1 MTPFMLYPKPL
12 FFLILENTV
21 LYNFDEIIDRRDT
34 GSFKWHYSD
43 DTIPLWVA
51 DMDFKTAQPIL
62 AAIEQVTQHG
72 ILGYTVP
79 TEPLYQAII
88 DWHGSRYDLWL
99 DKRDILFS
107 TGVVPSLVLM
117 MKVFTEAGNAV
128 LINDP
133 IYTPFMTKVLDNNRK
148 LVTSALQENEG
159 RYYLDLADIEAKII
173 EHEIKLYLFC
183 NPHNPGGRVWTAD
196 ELEALLL
203 ICKKHD
209 VAIVSDEIHQDLT
222 LKGHTFTPFLTLAT
236 GYEHKMVS
244 LTSMTK
250 TFNIAGIKG
259 SMIFAK
265 DSALLS
271 KINQQQ
277 RLSDEHEL
285 NLFAYTAMH
294 RAYEEGGEWLAQALT
309 YIEANIDLTIQFL
322 EEHLPK
328 IKVMRPEAS
337 YLIWLDCSAY
347 AQDDQLLYDRLRAA
361 KVELSA
367 GIKYGNEGHLKMR
380 LNVACPKTLL
390 IEGLNRMYTA
400 LNIDDFNIV
409 DSI

>member
-1 MTPFMLYPKPL
+1 M
-12 FFLILENTV
+12 
-21 LYNFDEIIDRRDT
+21 LYNFDEIIDRRHT

-43 DTIPLWVA
+43 ETIPLWVA
-51 DMDFKTAQPIL
+51 DMDFKAAEPIL
-62 AAIEQVTQHG
+62 KAIQQVAQHG

-99 DKRDILFS
+99 DKQDILFS
-107 TGVVPSLVLM
+107 PGVVPSLVLM
-117 MKVFTEAGNAV
+117 MKVFTEAGDAV

-133 IYTPFMTKVLDNNRK
+133 IYTPFMSKVLDNDRK
-148 LVTSALQENEG
+148 LVTSVLKEVDSKY
-159 RYYLDLADIEAKII
+159 RLDLVDIEAKIV
-173 EHEIKLYLFC
+173 EHKVKLFLLC
-183 NPHNPGGRVWTAD
+183 NPHNPGGRVWTVD

-222 LKGHTFTPFLTLAT
+222 LSGHTFIPFLSLAK
-236 GYEHKMVS
+236 GYEHKVVS

-285 NLFAYTAMH
+285 NLFAYAAM
-294 RAYEEGGEWLAQALT
+294 RSAYEEGSEWLAQALT
-309 YIEANIDLTIQFL
+309 YIEANIDLTLQFL

-347 AQDDQLLYDRLRAA
+347 AQDDQRLYNKLRAA

-380 LNVACPKTLL
+380 LNVACPKALL
-390 IEGLNRMYTA
+390 IEGLNRMKIA
-400 LNIDDFNIV
+400 LNSDVLNSNVI
-409 DSI
+409 

>member
-1 MTPFMLYPKPL
+1 M
-12 FFLILENTV
+12 

-99 DKRDILFS
+99 EQQDILFS
-107 TGVVPSLVLM
+107 PGVVPSLVLM
-117 MKVFTEAGNAV
+117 MKVFTEAGDAV

-133 IYTPFMTKVLDNNRK
+133 IYTPFMSKVLDNNRK
-148 LVTSALQENEG
+148 LVTSALKEVEG
-159 RYYLDLADIEAKII
+159 KYHLDLADIEAKII
-173 EHEIKLYLFC
+173 KHKVKLYLFC

-196 ELEALLL
+196 ELEALLS

-222 LKGHTFTPFLTLAT
+222 LSGQTFTPFLTLAT
-236 GYEHKMVS
+236 GYEHKVVS

-265 DSALLS
+265 DSALMS

-285 NLFAYTAMH
+285 NLFAYMAM
-294 RAYEEGGEWLAQALT
+294 RSAYEQGGEWLAQALT
-309 YIEANIDLTIQFL
+309 YIEANIELTISFL

-347 AQDDQLLYDRLRAA
+347 AQDDQMLYDALREA

-367 GIKYGNEGHLKMR
+367 GIKYGNKGHLKMR
-380 LNVACPKTLL
+380 LNIACPKALL
-390 IEGLNRMYTA
+390 IEGLNRMHTA
-400 LNIDDFNIV
+400 LNSDAV
-409 DSI
+409 KQ

>member
-1 MTPFMLYPKPL
+1 M
-12 FFLILENTV
+12 
-21 LYNFDEIIDRRDT
+21 LYNFDEVIERRDT
-34 GSFKWHYSD
+34 GSVKWHYSD
-43 DTIPLWVA
+43 ETIPLWVA

-62 AAIEQVTQHG
+62 AAIEQVAQHG

-99 DKRDILFS
+99 DKQDILFS
-107 TGVVPSLVLM
+107 PGVVPSLVLM
-117 MKVFTEAGNAV
+117 IKVFTEAGDAV

-133 IYTPFMTKVLDNNRK
+133 IYTPFMTKVLDNGRK
-148 LVTSALQENEG
+148 LVTSALKEVEG
-159 RYYLDLADIEAKII
+159 KYNLDLVDIEAKII
-173 EHEIKLYLFC
+173 EHKIKLYLLC
-183 NPHNPGGRVWTAD
+183 NPHNPGGRVWTTD

-203 ICKKHD
+203 VCKKHD

-222 LKGHTFTPFLTLAT
+222 LSGYTFTPFLTLAK
-236 GYEHKMVS
+236 GYEHKVVS

-250 TFNIAGIKG
+250 TFNVAGIKG

-285 NLFAYTAMH
+285 NLFAYTAM
-294 RAYEEGGEWLAQALT
+294 RNAYEQGGEWLAQALI
-309 YIEANIDLTIQFL
+309 YIEANIDLTLQFL

-347 AQDDQLLYDRLRAA
+347 EQDDQMLYDKLRAA

-367 GIKYGNEGHLKMR
+367 GIKYGTEGHLKMR
-380 LNVACPKTLL
+380 LNVACPKALL
-390 IEGLNRMYTA
+390 IEGLNRMHTA
-400 LNIDDFNIV
+400 LGDI
-409 DSI
+409 SQPL

>member
-1 MTPFMLYPKPL
+1 M
-12 FFLILENTV
+12 
-21 LYNFDEIIDRRDT
+21 LYNFDEVIDRRDT
-34 GSFKWHYSD
+34 GSFKWHYTD

-62 AAIEQVTQHG
+62 SAIEQVAQHG

-99 DKRDILFS
+99 DKQDILFS
-107 TGVVPSLVLM
+107 PGVVPSLVLM
-117 MKVFTEAGNAV
+117 MKVFTEAGDAV

-148 LVTSALQENEG
+148 LVTSALKEIDG
-159 RYYLDLADIEAKII
+159 KYHLDLADIEAKII
-173 EHEIKLYLFC
+173 EHKVKLYLFC

-196 ELEALLL
+196 ELEALLS

-222 LKGHTFTPFLTLAT
+222 LSGHTFTPFLTLAK
-236 GYEHKMVS
+236 GYEHKVVS

-250 TFNIAGIKG
+250 TFNIAGLKG

-271 KINQQQ
+271 KINQQH

-285 NLFAYTAMH
+285 NLFAYTAM
-294 RAYEEGGEWLAQALT
+294 RSAYEQGDEWLAQALT
-309 YIEANIDLTIQFL
+309 YIEANIDLTLQFL

-347 AQDDQLLYDRLRAA
+347 AQDDQMLYDKLRAA

-367 GIKYGNEGHLKMR
+367 GIKYGGEGRLKMR
-380 LNVACPKTLL
+380 LNVACPKALL
-390 IEGLNRMYTA
+390 IEGLNRMQTA
-400 LNIDDFNIV
+400 LNSDVFNII